1 LPNRTDGIRQDEEDI
16 RELTGSKGHLFDKIT
31 RTDRRD

>member
-1 LPNRTDGIRQDEEDI
+1 LLNRTDGIRQDEEDI
-16 RELTGSKGHLFDKIT
+16 QDLTGLTGHIFDRVT